1 MRKGGGKRMRAE
13 LMKQAEKITNKIYDN
28 YGRGT
33 GWLFGIPPEH
43 RRTNQTLVRLS
54 IEFSDILIGCK
65 R

>member
-1 MRKGGGKRMRAE
+1 MKEAE

-28 YGRGT
+28 YGSGT

-43 RRTNQTLVRLS
+43 RRTNQTIVRLA
-54 IEFSDILIGCK
+54 IEYSDRLKGGE